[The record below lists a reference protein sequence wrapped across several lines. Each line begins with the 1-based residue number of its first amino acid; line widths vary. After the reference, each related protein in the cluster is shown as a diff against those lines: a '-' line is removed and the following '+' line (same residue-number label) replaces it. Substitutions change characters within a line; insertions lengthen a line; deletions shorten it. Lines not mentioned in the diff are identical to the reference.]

1 MQRSNLKYQNTDVSF
16 RAIYTVSYRLKARHR
31 VQMEASL
38 SSTTTKVENSNK
50 EDPKESNAELKAI
63 DEKVNNDDLLEMPS
77 AMRRVDWRWAV
88 AKGYLN
94 KDTNEW
100 NESMGGQKAY
110 LKQRNDRM
118 ISRSMKL
125 VSNQF

>member
-1 MQRSNLKYQNTDVSF
+1 MATG
-16 RAIYTVSYRLKARHR
+16 TGP
-31 VQMEASL
+31 
-38 SSTTTKVENSNK
+38 
-50 EDPKESNAELKAI
+50 EDSDRNESKSELPAL
-63 DEKVNNDDLLEMPS
+63 DEKDLPAAKKTDDEILEMPS

-110 LKQRNDRM
+110 LKQRNERM
-118 ISRSMKL
+118 VSRSVKADFQ
-125 VSNQF
+125 SNYK